1 MMLKTTPQTSKRD
14 TMSREELEFLPAALE
29 VLETPPHPA
38 GRSIAL
44 VICAVFVFALVW
56 AMIGE
61 IDTVAVAEGKIVP
74 TGRVKLIQPLETGI
88 VRQILVE
95 DGQLVKEGRELVKL
109 DPTEADANLDT
120 LRYEL
125 MKERLDSASA
135 TALLSKEPLKDFIV
149 PEESDQILV
158 EATKALTQGEH
169 ERHQAEIA
177 AIDAEIEERKA
188 ALRALDSQLQKTQ
201 DILPLVEERL
211 SALEG
216 LYEKGFTN
224 KPLVLSLRQE
234 LITQKS
240 DLKSTEEGK
249 AQMRAKMSALKKRR
263 AEVKATFRAENLKKR
278 TEALRKMASLEQQIK
293 KELQRQG
300 NQILKSPVTGIVV
313 GRSIHTIGGVVG
325 SGDVL
330 MKIVPKN
337 STLEVEAMILNKD
350 IGFVKEGQEVELKLE
365 AFPFTKY
372 GLIPGRVKHIWHD
385 AEQDERRGLVYKAV
399 VLLNETKILVGH
411 KWVNLTAGMAVQ
423 AEIKTGKRK
432 IIEYFLSPFLK
443 YKDESLRER

>member
-1 MMLKTTPQTSKRD
+1 MLKKSPKND
-14 TMSREELEFLPAALE
+14 THDPMNREELEFLPAALE

-44 VICAVFVFALVW
+44 VICAVFVFALAW

-74 TGRVKLIQPLETGI
+74 TGRVKLVQPLETGI
-88 VRQILVE
+88 VRKILVE
-95 DGQLVKEGRELVKL
+95 DGQFVKEGDELVKL

-125 MKERLDSASA
+125 MKERLDAANAS
-135 TALLSKEPLKDFIV
+135 ALLSKEPLKNFVI
-149 PEESDQILV
+149 PMQSDQILA
-158 EATKALTQGEH
+158 EATKALTQGEY

-177 AIDAEIEERKA
+177 AIDAEIDERKA
-188 ALRALDSQLQKTQ
+188 ALRALDAQMQKTH
-201 DILPLVEERL
+201 DTLPLVKERL
-211 SALEG
+211 EALEG
-216 LYEKGFTN
+216 LFEKGFTN

-234 LITQKS
+234 LIAQKAE
-240 DLKSTEEGK
+240 LKSTQEGK
-249 AQMRAKMSALKKRR
+249 TQMRAKMSALKKRR
-263 AEVKATFRAENLKKR
+263 AEVTATFRAENLKKR

-300 NQILKSPVTGIVV
+300 NQILKSPVTGTVV
-313 GRSIHTIGGVVG
+313 GLSIHTIGGVVG

-330 MKIVPKN
+330 MKIVPKT
-337 STLEVEAMILNKD
+337 SMLEVEAMILNKD
-350 IGFVKEGQEVELKLE
+350 IGFVKEGQDVELKLE

-372 GLIPGRVKHIWHD
+372 GLIPGKLKHIWHD
-385 AEQDERRGLVYKAV
+385 AEQDERHGLVYKAV
-399 VLLNETKILVGH
+399 VTLSKNEILVGN
-411 KWVNLTAGMAVQ
+411 KWVKLTAGMSAQ

-443 YKDESLRER
+443 YQQESLRER